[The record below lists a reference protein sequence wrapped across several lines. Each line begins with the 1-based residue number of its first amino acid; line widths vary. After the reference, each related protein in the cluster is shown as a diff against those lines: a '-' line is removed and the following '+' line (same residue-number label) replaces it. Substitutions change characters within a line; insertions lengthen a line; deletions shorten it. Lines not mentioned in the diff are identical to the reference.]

1 MRLTKGAAESTHK
14 YMKDGIRYICENFKE
29 RAPGTHSERKAQKF
43 LKGELEQWADE
54 VEMED
59 FDLHPNAF
67 MGWIPPAGIMGI
79 ISVIFYWIA
88 YKGSNAGAGTALAV
102 IATILVLFALSCL
115 VIEFLMYREYVDF
128 LFPKKTSRNVMA
140 RRKPTGEV
148 KRRIV
153 FCGHTDAANEWTY
166 SLHGGLKS
174 LAPVMGGSIG
184 GLIFVCIFDVIWL
197 IASIAGASF
206 TSKFWLVMGIIQ
218 LVLIPF
224 FIAILFF
231 INWKV
236 IVDGANDNL
245 SADYIS
251 MGVLKEMA
259 ENNKRYE
266 NTEVCCLLSGSEE
279 AGLRGAVAYAKRHQA
294 ELKEIETVVIA
305 MDTMREI
312 EQLQIYT
319 QGCTGTQKN
328 SNAVGELVYE
338 AGVNCGI
345 EMKETDIY
353 PGAVDAEGFSRYGIE
368 AVGFCGVNHDPKT
381 YYHTRL
387 DTPDNIS
394 EECINLSLDICLE
407 AAELYDSKGGIEA
420 FRAEG
425 AKRFKRGYNK

>member
-1 MRLTKGAAESTHK
+1 MRLTGGASEGTHK
-14 YMKDGIRYICENFKE
+14 YIVDGIRYICENFKD

-43 LKGELEQWADE
+43 MKGELEQWADE

-59 FDLHPNAF
+59 FDLHPAAF
-67 MGWIPPAGIMGI
+67 MGWIPPCAAIGIL
-79 ISVIFYWIA
+79 SVVFYWLT
-88 YKGSNAGAGTALAV
+88 YKGVVHNSALAI
-102 IATILVLFALSCL
+102 IATLLTIFAVCCL
-115 VIEFLMYREYVDF
+115 VIEFLMYREFVDF
-128 LFPKKTSRNVMA
+128 LFPKKVSRNVMA
-140 RRKPTGEV
+140 HRKPTGEV

-166 SLHGGLKS
+166 SLHGGIKS

-184 GLIFVCIFDVIWL
+184 GLIAVTIFNVIWMIYDL
-197 IASIAGASF
+197 AGGMYL
-206 TSKFWLVMGIIQ
+206 SKFWLVAGIIQ
-218 LVLIPF
+218 LILIPF
-224 FIAILFF
+224 FIAIMFF

-245 SADYIS
+245 TADYIS

-279 AGLRGAVAYAKRHQA
+279 AGLRGAVAYAKRHQK
-294 ELKEIETVVIA
+294 ELQEIETVVIA

-407 AAELYDSKGGIEA
+407 AAELYDQKGGIEA
-420 FRAEG
+420 FREEG
-425 AKRFKRGYNK
+425 KKRFKKGYNK